1 MRLRAISI
9 FLLVPVLL
17 APSLSRSGEER
28 FDPPLSGAHL
38 GVIVEDSDA
47 GPRVTSV
54 LKGAAAEMAGVLE
67 GDIVLRLGE
76 ARLTGKSTSDLQ
88 EALQAIEPWS
98 SVELDV
104 RRGDSVLALSIV
116 PDPILIRDTYAIA
129 QHLEAH
135 PLFKRHPLAST
146 RLARLGEDLRDAVR
160 AHRSSH
166 AAHEALNDV
175 LGRLGISHTA
185 IIPAWSYVS
194 LLSGGRDGGDRQHL
208 GFTFQRIETA
218 GGPRYFA
225 RDVMPGGPA
234 ERAGLLAGDEVASI
248 NGVETAVSPRR
259 ALAGYE
265 GPRGI
270 YVATVEKNET
280 VRIGCRRRPGGDLT
294 TADMTADVP
303 LSSLRATRV
312 SARLLESAAG
322 PLGYVHLWDL
332 LPAKVVPLFDE
343 LLKDVLGS
351 AKGLVIDLRGRGGQA
366 TVTVEISKRLVA
378 ERRPTVL
385 LIDRETRSAK
395 EVLASILKAAG
406 FTLVGERTA
415 GAVRASEYML
425 LSTGARFMVPVPSS
439 RDVIALTGGRD
450 FEGSGVEPDLP
461 VEFALPYAAGADP
474 ILERAVRDLEDRFL
488 GRPRRRSL

>member
-1 MRLRAISI
+1 MRQRAISI
-9 FLLVPVLL
+9 LLLLSALL
-17 APSLSRSGEER
+17 APSLARSGEER
-28 FDPPLSGAHL
+28 FDPPLAGSHL
-38 GVIVEDSDA
+38 GVAVEDSDD

-67 GDIVLRLGE
+67 GDIVLRLAK
-76 ARLTGKSTSDLQ
+76 ARLAGRSTSDLQ
-88 EALQAIEPWS
+88 EALQATEPWS

-104 RRGDSVLALSIV
+104 RRGDTVLSLAVV
-116 PDPILIRDTYAIA
+116 PDPILIRDTYTIA

-135 PLFKRHPLAST
+135 PLFRRHPLAST

-185 IIPAWSYVS
+185 IIPAWSYVV
-194 LLSGGRDGGDRQHL
+194 LLSGGHDGGDRQHL
-208 GFTFQRIETA
+208 GFTFQRLEMA

-225 RDVMPGGPA
+225 RDVMPRGPA
-234 ERAGLLAGDEVASI
+234 ERAGLLAGDEVVSI

-265 GPRGI
+265 SPRGI
-270 YVATVEKNET
+270 YAVVVDKDET
-280 VRIGCRRRPGGDLT
+280 VRIGCRRSGGGDLT
-294 TADMTADVP
+294 TADMTANVP
-303 LSSLRATRV
+303 LSSLRATRM

-343 LLKDVLGS
+343 ILKDVLGS

-366 TVTVEISKRLVA
+366 TVIVEISKRIRA
-378 ERRPTVL
+378 DGRPAVL

-415 GAVRASEYML
+415 GAVRASGYML
-425 LSTGARFMVPVPSS
+425 LSTGARFMVPLSS
-439 RDVIALTGGRD
+439 ARQVLQLTDGRD

-461 VEFALPYAAGADP
+461 VKFALPYAAGADP
-474 ILERAVRDLEDRFL
+474 ILERAVRDLEDRIL
-488 GRPRRRSL
+488 ARPRRRSL